1 MRRGFRVTGRVQGV
15 GFRWWT
21 RNTADSLGVRGTVRN
36 CPDGSV
42 EVHAEGSEEA
52 IEYLERRLRKGP
64 SAARVEALEEI
75 ESGDPLPDEFRII
88 H

>member
-1 MRRGFRVTGRVQGV
+1 M
-15 GFRWWT
+15 
-21 RNTADSLGVRGTVRN
+21 RN

-64 SAARVEALEEI
+64 SAARVETLEEI